1 LKLIF
6 LILIISF
13 QIFPQKLEVDH
24 TKVNV
29 VKFTADATLGDFDGI
44 TNSLEGFIEFNDNKL
59 SINGKTEFKVYL
71 DSIDTGIGLR
81 NTHMRENYLQTEKYP
96 YAVYSGKI
104 TQVDTISTSE
114 YNIKA
119 AGEFDIHGTK
129 HNKQINVK
137 FFKYGELYKSTADF
151 ILKFSEFKIDQPS
164 FLFNKVDDNIKIHL
178 SLYFKKI

>member
-1 LKLIF
+1 MKLIF

-13 QIFPQKLEVDH
+13 PIFPQKLEVDH
-24 TKVNV
+24 TKVNL
-29 VKFTADATLGDFDGI
+29 VKFTADATLGDFDGT
-44 TNSLEGFIEFNDNKL
+44 TNSLEGFIEFNNNKL
-59 SINGKTEFKVYL
+59 SINGMTEFKVYL

-81 NTHMRENYLQTEKYP
+81 NTHMRENYLHTEKYP

-114 YNIKA
+114 YNITA

-129 HNKQINVK
+129 QNKQINVK

-151 ILKFSEFKIDQPS
+151 ILKFSEFKIEQPS

>member
-6 LILIISF
+6 LIVIVSF

-29 VKFTADATLGDFDGI
+29 VKFTADATLGDFDGT
-44 TNSLEGFIEFNDNKL
+44 TNSIEGFIEFNNNRL
-59 SINGKTEFKVYL
+59 SINGNIEFKVYL

-81 NTHMRENYLQTEKYP
+81 NTHMRENYLHTEKYP

-104 TQVDTISTSE
+104 IGIDTISSSE
-114 YNIKA
+114 YKIEGE
-119 AGEFDIHGTK
+119 GEFEIHGIK
-129 HNKQINVK
+129 QNKQIPVK
-137 FFKYGELYKSTADF
+137 FFKYGEMYKSTADF
-151 ILKFSEFKIDQPS
+151 ILKFSEFDIEQPS